1 MNLRVFLAG
10 LDPALLNF
18 ASFALMAL
26 EGAGIPGI
34 PGVIPMLAQVASI
47 DAGHTTLSSALL
59 WGVLGNW
66 LGSLA
71 GYAVSRWGGRWIPQR
86 WKGKLQSERATDLLS
101 KYGGPLIIVSRTF
114 GSLRTP
120 VTLVAGMTAY
130 PLAQYALYSLLGAML
145 HVGLWQTVLWK
156 FGPAILPQMER
167 WGRELLIGAALL
179 GVLVW
184 AYHLWQGGR
193 KAVT

>member
-1 MNLRVFLAG
+1 MFLAG
-10 LDPALLNF
+10 LDPTLLNF

-47 DAGHTTLSSALL
+47 DAGHTTLFSALL

-71 GYAVSRWGGRWIPQR
+71 GYSASRWGQRWIPER
-86 WKGKLQSERATDLLS
+86 WAGKLQNPKTLDLLARH
-101 KYGGPLIIVSRTF
+101 GGLLIIVSRTI

-120 VTLVAGMTAY
+120 VTLMAGMTAY
-130 PLAQYALYSLLGAML
+130 PLAQYALYSLLGAIL
-145 HVGLWQTVLWK
+145 HVGLWQTLLLK
-156 FGPAILPQMER
+156 FGPAILPHMER
-167 WGRELLIGAALL
+167 WGREILLGAAVIGL
-179 GVLVW
+179 LVW
-184 AYHLWQGGR
+184 LYQRW
-193 KAVT
+193 KAGQRELA

>member
-1 MNLRVFLAG
+1 MNLRIFLAG
-10 LDPALLNF
+10 LDPVLLNF

-47 DAGHTTLSSALL
+47 DAGHTTLSSALI

-71 GYAVSRWGGRWIPQR
+71 GYAVARWGGRWIPGR
-86 WKGKLQSERATDLLS
+86 WASKLQSDRAANLLTQ
-101 KYGGPLIIVSRTF
+101 YGGPLIIVSRTI

-130 PLAQYALYSLLGAML
+130 PPAQYTLFSLLGAVL
-145 HVGLWQTVLWK
+145 HVGLWQTLLWK

-167 WGRELLIGAALL
+167 WGREILIGLALL
-179 GVLVW
+179 AVL
-184 AYHLWQGGR
+184 LWGYRRWRGGR
-193 KAVT
+193 MDVI

>member
-10 LDPALLNF
+10 LDPTLLNF

-26 EGAGIPGI
+26 EGAGIPGV

-47 DAGHTTLSSALL
+47 DAGKTTLGAALV

-71 GYAVSRWGGRWIPQR
+71 GYAAARWGQRWIPER
-86 WKGKLQSERATDLLS
+86 WAGKLHNERATELLNRF
-101 KYGGPLIIVSRTF
+101 GGPLIIVSRTV

-120 VTLVAGMTAY
+120 VTLVAGMSAY
-130 PLAQYALYSLLGAML
+130 PFPQYVIYSLLGAVL

-167 WGRELLIGAALL
+167 WGREILIGVVLLALL
-179 GVLVW
+179 GWL
-184 AYHLWQGGR
+184 YHRWQRGR
-193 KAVT
+193 ETLA

>member
-10 LDPALLNF
+10 LDPVLLNF

-34 PGVIPMLAQVASI
+34 PGVLPMLAQVASI
-47 DAGHTTLSSALL
+47 DAGHTNLASALL

-66 LGSLA
+66 LGSLG
-71 GYAVSRWGGRWIPQR
+71 GYAVSRSGQRWIPGR
-86 WKGKLQSERATDLLS
+86 WRGQLQAKRMTDLLR
-101 KYGGPLIIVSRTF
+101 KYGGPLVIVSRTI

-130 PLAQYALYSLLGAML
+130 PPAQYALYSLLGAML
-145 HVGLWQTVLWK
+145 HVGVWQTVLWK
-156 FGPAILPQMER
+156 FGPALLPQMER
-167 WGRELLIGAALL
+167 WGRDILIGVILL

-184 AYHLWQGGR
+184 AFRHWQGGR
-193 KAVT
+193 EAKT